1 MLITVKGKQLDVG
14 EALRGHIETSLRG
27 NVEKYFANA
36 LESHIVLTREA
47 HLFRADVSVHVG
59 RGILVQGQ
67 ASDGD
72 AYIASDTAIQHV
84 TKRLRRYKRRLR
96 DHHKDKV
103 DTAPALA
110 YVIAPHIDDD
120 DEGDAHVDANGSAQ
134 PMIVAEMATEIPTL
148 SVSDAV
154 MRLDLGDLT
163 ALLFMHAGHGGLN
176 LIYRRA
182 DGHIGW
188 IDPQGN
194 SNNQGNHAHGL
205 PQGAPA
211 ITGSMR

>member
-14 EALRGHIETSLRG
+14 DALRGHIETSLRV

-36 LESHIVLTREA
+36 LESHVVLTREA

-67 ASDGD
+67 ASDAD
-72 AYIASDTAIQHV
+72 AYVASDTAIQHV

-103 DTAPALA
+103 DAIPAQA
-110 YVIAPHIDDD
+110 YVIAQHD
-120 DEGDAHVDANGSAQ
+120 DEEQEDHAIVNGAAQ
-134 PMIVAEMATEIPTL
+134 PMIVAEMTTEIPTL

-154 MRLDLGDLT
+154 MRLDLGDLP
-163 ALLFMHAGHGGLN
+163 ALLFKHAGHGGIN

-194 SNNQGNHAHGL
+194 GNNPGSHPHGI

-211 ITGSMR
+211 ITGSTR